1 MHHPYPAPI
10 VRDPIL
16 LIPPVAGGQMEDD
29 PEGLIGKRAEQQTKQ
44 RVLLVEDEFFVSKVL
59 AMDLRQAGYDVVGP
73 YATVADAMSAVQ
85 SETFDG
91 AILDINLKGQLVYPV
106 AEELVRR
113 RLPFMF
119 LSGYALINMPEQ
131 FRVYQ
136 RLAKPA
142 NLTVLLGEIKT
153 MLSRRS

>member
-1 MHHPYPAPI
+1 MHHPYPAPT

-16 LIPPVAGGQMEDD
+16 LIPPVAGGQIEDD
-29 PEGLIGKRAEQQTKQ
+29 PDGSTGKPAEQQTKQ
-44 RVLLVEDEFFVSKVL
+44 RVLLVEDEFLVSKVL
-59 AMDLRQAGYDVVGP
+59 AMDLRRAGYEVVGP
-73 YATVADAMSAVQ
+73 YATLADAMSAVQ
-85 SETFDG
+85 SQTFDG

-113 RLPFMF
+113 QVPFMF
-119 LSGYALINMPEQ
+119 LTGYADINMPDQ

-153 MLSRRS
+153 MLSRRN

>member
-1 MHHPYPAPI
+1 MHHPYPPPT
-10 VRDPIL
+10 VSNPIL
-16 LIPPVAGGQMEDD
+16 LIPPVAGGQMEGD
-29 PEGLIGKRAEQQTKQ
+29 PEGLMGTPGEQQTKP

-59 AMDLRQAGYDVVGP
+59 ARDLRQAGYEVVGP

-85 SETFDG
+85 SQTFDG

-113 RLPFMF
+113 QMPFMF
-119 LSGYALINMPEQ
+119 LTGYADINMPEQ

-142 NLTVLLGEIKT
+142 NRTVLLGEIKT
-153 MLSRRS
+153 MLSRRN

>member
-1 MHHPYPAPI
+1 MHYPYPPP
-10 VRDPIL
+10 VSDPIL

-29 PEGLIGKRAEQQTKQ
+29 PEGLIGKPGEQQTKQ

-59 AMDLRQAGYDVVGP
+59 AMDLRQAGYEVVGP

-85 SETFDG
+85 SQTFDG

-113 RLPFMF
+113 QMPFMF
-119 LSGYALINMPEQ
+119 LTGYAVINMPGQ

-136 RLAKPA
+136 RVAKPT
-142 NLTVLLGEIKT
+142 NRTVLLGEIKT
-153 MLSRRS
+153 MLSRRN